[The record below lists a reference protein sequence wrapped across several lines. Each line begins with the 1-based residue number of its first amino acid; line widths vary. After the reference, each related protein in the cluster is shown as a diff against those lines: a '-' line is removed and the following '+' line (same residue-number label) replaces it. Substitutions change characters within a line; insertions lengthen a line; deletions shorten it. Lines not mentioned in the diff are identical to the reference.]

1 MNMKR
6 IRISLNLSSLLFCTI
21 YLIHV
26 CRVEPCVLLHA
37 DLEVC
42 WSICTRSGHF
52 QCKIGVKICPFVQ
65 VKCVYDSCF
74 ISFWRM
80 RFRGFNFTIFYN
92 SIQFKLQWKIGK
104 LHNNMARKDYKQKY
118 NVSMIVKQY
127 SEIVLRNYAISSR
140 LFGIIL
146 SIFVCGIRDRS
157 KYAYA
162 QQNPEV
168 E

>member
-26 CRVEPCVLLHA
+26 CSVEPCVLLHA

-42 WSICTRSGHF
+42 WNICTRSGHF

-80 RFRGFNFTIFYN
+80 RFRGFNFTIFY
-92 SIQFKLQWKIGK
+92 SFIQFKLQGKIGQ
-104 LHNNMARKDYKQKY
+104 LHNNMARKDYKRKY
-118 NVSMIVKQY
+118 KLSNSMNVNQY
-127 SEIVLRNYAISSR
+127 SEILLRNYAILQR
-140 LFGIIL
+140 LFGTIL
-146 SIFVCGIRDRS
+146 SIFMCGILDKS
-157 KYAYA
+157 
-162 QQNPEV
+162 
-168 E
+168 

>member
-1 MNMKR
+1 MNMKK
-6 IRISLNLSSLLFCTI
+6 ILISLNLSSLLFCTI

-26 CRVEPCVLLHA
+26 CSVEPCVLLHA

-42 WSICTRSGHF
+42 WNICTRSGHF

-80 RFRGFNFTIFYN
+80 RFRGFNFTIFH
-92 SIQFKLQWKIGK
+92 SFIQFKLKGK
-104 LHNNMARKDYKQKY
+104 KGLYITIWQEKTIRK
-118 NVSMIVKQY
+118 NINFRIMIVKQY
-127 SEIVLRNYAISSR
+127 SEILLRNYAILQR

-146 SIFVCGIRDRS
+146 SIFVCGILDRS
-157 KYAYA
+157 
-162 QQNPEV
+162 
-168 E
+168 